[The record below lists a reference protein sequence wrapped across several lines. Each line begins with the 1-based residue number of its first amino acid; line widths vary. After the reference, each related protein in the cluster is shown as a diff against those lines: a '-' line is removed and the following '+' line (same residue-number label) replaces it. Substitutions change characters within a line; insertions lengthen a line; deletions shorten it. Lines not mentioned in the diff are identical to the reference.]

1 MLSALHPALTL
12 LFCRRHSQALHLLAP
27 LFPPGNNSARTR
39 VVKRLTAMAMPDP
52 DLNAEL
58 LRLRLIGQ
66 ETAELLPQL
75 LELPLDPPSNGDR
88 ALHQQAP
95 GSNKD

>member
-75 LELPLDPPSNGDR
+75 LEQLRAAADTGHGPMVLGPLPR
-88 ALHQQAP
+88 A
-95 GSNKD
+95 